1 MAIDNKFPV
10 RHWTWT
16 TRAAAGQQTDH
27 CDDDDGGC
35 DCDGGDGDDCDDNG
49 DDDGGDGDV
58 EFKCIKMSNF
68 LWYVAK
74 PDYTMVGAI

>member
-16 TRAAAGQQTDH
+16 TRAAGQQTDH
-27 CDDDDGGC
+27 R
-35 DCDGGDGDDCDDNG
+35 DGDDG
-49 DDDGGDGDV
+49 DDDGGDGDGKL
-58 EFKCIKMSNF
+58 KCMKMSNF

>member
-1 MAIDNKFPV
+1 MTIDNKFPV

-27 CDDDDGGC
+27 RDDDDDGGE
-35 DCDGGDGDDCDDNG
+35 DDGG
-49 DDDGGDGDV
+49 DDDGGDCDCDDGDGDV
-58 EFKCIKMSNF
+58 ELKCMKMSNF

-74 PDYTMVGAI
+74 PDFTMVGAS